1 MKNDERDPAMRTDFS
16 STEPTLH
23 FITPSMG
30 QVDKM
35 KSHPSF
41 PKLKKLS
48 DVYHNL
54 FVFCQGL
61 VTTPPK
67 NKEKKRSLEIL
78 WRPGF
83 LVLLRN
89 GMESGIIRGNFYDFT
104 ALDSK
109 EVRPVA
115 EET

>member
-1 MKNDERDPAMRTDFS
+1 MVT
-16 STEPTLH
+16 
-23 FITPSMG
+23 MG
-30 QVDKM
+30 LW
-35 KSHPSF
+35 SAA
-41 PKLKKLS
+41 
-48 DVYHNL
+48 
-54 FVFCQGL
+54 GA
-61 VTTPPK
+61 K